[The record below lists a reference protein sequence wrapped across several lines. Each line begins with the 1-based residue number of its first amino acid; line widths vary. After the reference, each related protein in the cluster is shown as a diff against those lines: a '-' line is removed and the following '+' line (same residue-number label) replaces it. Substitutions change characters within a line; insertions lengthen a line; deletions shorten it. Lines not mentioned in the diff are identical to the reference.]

1 MRAIE
6 AETFSGYREL
16 RQIEV
21 SKQVRLA
28 LRVDNRIF

>member
-6 AETFSGYREL
+6 AETFSGYRVL

-21 SKQVRLA
+21 SKPQLG
-28 LRVDNRIF
+28 ICFEMS